1 MESKV
6 KSALW
11 ALDNGTSV
19 VICNGMKYRTIRKII
34 DGEKV
39 GTFFARNNVDGQPAE
54 ILAKNARNGSR
65 TLSSLTPSDRA
76 DIISTIADLLLQKED
91 EILAAN
97 KRDLEAAQLEGI
109 TGPLFSRLAITR
121 GKLESLATGLRQIA
135 DASYENVGKIIRKTK
150 VSDTLSLVQRTVPI
164 GVLMVIFESRPD
176 ALPQVASLAIAS
188 ANGLLMKG
196 GKEASHSNKVLM
208 RLVTEALGMYGC
220 SDSISLVSGREEVA
234 DLLKLDNY
242 IDLVIP
248 RGSNE
253 MVRDIKERSKSIP
266 VLGHADGICHTY
278 LDKDCDAEKAVK
290 IVLDAKTDYPAAC
303 NAMETLLVHESL
315 LGNEIFYQVCQVLK
329 NAKVDIFSGPRLSE
343 TLTFGPPRA
352 KKLSHEYGK
361 LACTI
366 EIVSR
371 MEDAV
376 SHIHKY
382 GSGHTETIVT
392 ENEETAERFLAAVDS
407 ACVFHNT
414 SSRFADGFRLG
425 LGAEVGIS
433 TGRIHARGPVGVEG
447 LLTTKWELRGEAD
460 TASEY
465 NRGERTF
472 THLNLPLD

>member
-1 MESKV
+1 LEH
-6 KSALW
+6 
-11 ALDNGTSV
+11 GCSV
-19 VICNGMKYRTIRKII
+19 IICNGMKYNTIRTIMAGQNI
-34 DGEKV
+34 
-39 GTFFARNNVDGQPAE
+39 GTMFTPLENTGTSVE
-54 ILAKNARNGSR
+54 VLAKNARNGSR
-65 TLSSLTPSDRA
+65 RLAALNPQERA
-76 DIISTIADLLLQKED
+76 DIIRYLARSLLTHED
-91 EILAAN
+91 DIMEAN
-97 KRDLEAAQLEGI
+97 YKDLEAASARGV
-109 TGPLFSRLAITR
+109 TGPLFDRLALSR
-121 GKLESLATGLRQIA
+121 SKLESLSVGLHQIA
-135 DASYENVGKIIRKTK
+135 DSSLNNVGKVVRRTK
-150 VSDTLSLVQRTVPI
+150 ISDTMEVVQKTVPI

-208 RLVTEALGMYGC
+208 RLVTESLGMYGC
-220 SDSISLVSGREEVA
+220 SDSISLVSGRDEVA

-315 LGNEIFYQVCQVLK
+315 LGNEVFYQVCQVLK
-329 NAKVDIFSGPRLSE
+329 NAKVEIFSGPRLSE

-414 SSRFADGFRLG
+414 SSRFADGYRLG

-447 LLTTKWELRGEAD
+447 LLTTKWEVRGEGD
-460 TASEY
+460 TAQEY
-465 NRGERTF
+465 ARGEKVF
-472 THLNLPLD
+472 SHEQMELGVEEQGEFEGAL